1 MPEYAQGYDPGVE
14 RRLVRKIDLILI
26 SFMWIGY
33 GGIPCLAK
41 VESSGSCHTSGLV
54 YYDKAILGGATVFGL
69 STDLHLKVVVNPHAT
84 PPTYSAARLSWA
96 TSMFYFGMVYTV
108 LSPELT
114 WSLTDRSLACRS
126 VPTDLL
132 VPALSSG

>member
-1 MPEYAQGYDPGVE
+1 M
-14 RRLVRKIDLILI
+14 
-26 SFMWIGY
+26 
-33 GGIPCLAK
+33 
-41 VESSGSCHTSGLV
+41 
-54 YYDKAILGGATVFGL
+54 FGL

-84 PPTYSAARLSWA
+84 PPTYSTARLSWA
-96 TSMFYFGMVYTV
+96 TSIFYFGMVYTV

-126 VPTDLL
+126 VPTDPL